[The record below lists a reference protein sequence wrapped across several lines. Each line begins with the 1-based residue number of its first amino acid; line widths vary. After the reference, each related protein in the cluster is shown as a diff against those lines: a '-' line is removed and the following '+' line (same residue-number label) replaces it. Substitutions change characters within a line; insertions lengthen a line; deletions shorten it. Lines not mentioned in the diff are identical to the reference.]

1 MCATRSLIAGDGD
14 VVSEIF
20 RERVTWRGSAG
31 FAWGWGV
38 AYNKSGIRKGKA
50 IEGNAVG
57 GD

>member
-1 MCATRSLIAGDGD
+1 MAIW
-14 VVSEIF
+14 F
-20 RERVTWRGSAG
+20 RRFSAKRVTWRGSSG